1 MDIQIPISQK
11 EQKAGITLQEQIDI
25 PIQQPE
31 YSYLN
36 QFIDREDTTWQEIV
50 LAEDGWDYKQEG
62 LMPAGAAIVGS
73 QTVGAMAGAA
83 FSSLTNLA
91 SVSLINNQGD
101 VEAILKEL
109 GPKDNV
115 KQLTLAI
122 TSAGI
127 SHKIDKSL
135 GLKGIDITQ
144 TGFDQRLVKVIA
156 NSTSTSLLQTAV
168 YGSDFE
174 ENLKK
179 NLRMQ
184 FATVATQDTFSNI
197 VKDLDGDTLSD
208 NITHKL
214 AAGLTGCLSA
224 KAAGNRCEAGS
235 IGAVVGEMWGDYQV
249 DHPNT
254 LTQAQKDKLINQAK
268 LIAGITAAF
277 AGEDVNVAAGVAAE
291 AVRWNAININK
302 VKANAPKANQEEAD
316 KIAVLFNTGNLEV
329 NKENLDYLYQIN
341 TNKDLTILV
350 EADYVGKV
358 LMTGSWES
366 IEDGSGNLKVT
377 VRPINLLK
385 WAVFGTLTLVK
396 RTNGTYGFYDDIYNF
411 EMHNS
416 LRPDELLRNANTKIG
431 SPTCGSLSGCIGFNI
446 SFNKTNYNPKNIINL
461 SD

>member
-50 LAEDGWDYKQEG
+50 LAEDSWDYKQEG
-62 LMPAGAAIVGS
+62 LTPAGAAIVGS

-101 VEAILKEL
+101 VEATLKEL

-122 TSAGI
+122 VSAGI

-156 NSTSTSLLQTAV
+156 DSTSTSLLQTAV

-224 KAAGNRCEAGS
+224 QATDNACESGA

-249 DHPNT
+249 DDPNT

-277 AGEDVNVAAGVAAE
+277 AGEDVNVAASVAAE
-291 AVRWNAININK
+291 AVRWNATYKNK
-302 VKANAPKANQEEAD
+302 VRSIASLRREFSDNDKLLVSKIESGEIPFKKNVADYLFLINTDENLVLHVKFKEPIRVKLTRANEPWKNNKSVPGEETHSATTMVRNAEW
-316 KIAVLFNTGNLEV
+316 AVLGNVTLSRPIGTEEYRIV
-329 NKENLDYLYQIN
+329 PDEYDFDIKSWREYPIRNIA
-341 TNKDLTILV
+341 TILGRPGNGKKFKIIP
-350 EADYVGKV
+350 VGKV
-358 LMTGSWES
+358 
-366 IEDGSGNLKVT
+366 I
-377 VRPINLLK
+377 
-385 WAVFGTLTLVK
+385 
-396 RTNGTYGFYDDIYNF
+396 
-411 EMHNS
+411 
-416 LRPDELLRNANTKIG
+416 LRK
-431 SPTCGSLSGCIGFNI
+431 
-446 SFNKTNYNPKNIINL
+446 
-461 SD
+461 